1 MSETKR
7 AFKAAVTVGI
17 FTILSRFLG
26 LFRDIVIA
34 HFFGARIYAD
44 AFFAAFRIPNLLRRL
59 FAEGALSIS
68 FIPVFTDYLEHKGR
82 DEAFRMARSGVRLLS
97 VILFCLTCVGMIF
110 SHQLADLLAYGFEDP
125 ESIRLVGTLTHIM
138 MPYIFFI
145 SLVALAMGIL
155 NTMGYFAGPAMAPIF
170 LNLCMIGAL
179 VLVSWF
185 DDSEIARIYGLA
197 YGVLL
202 GGVVQLAIQLPLLLR
217 AGFRFWKH
225 APLVHPGLRRI
236 GRLMLPSVFG
246 AAAYQINIFIGIV
259 LASTLAEGSITYLYY
274 ADRLVQFPLGIFAMS
289 AATAMLP
296 GLSRQAVTRQMDE
309 IEYTITTAI
318 KQLFFITLPASV
330 GLIMLG
336 TPIIACLFQRGAFDG
351 QATRMTAEALTY
363 YALGLC
369 AFSLVRIFVSV
380 FNAFGDTRTPAWT
393 AFAAI
398 CVNVGLS
405 LWLMH
410 PLGHGGL
417 ALSTSLAACCHAVI
431 LLLALKKKLGA
442 IAWGGVVVSFAKS
455 LVASL
460 VMGVWLSIMKI
471 HFIPEKMV
479 STAGHFMILVVCMA
493 SGVIVFGIMGV
504 LLRNREL
511 SQFWRALKKK
521 GVDH

>member
-7 AFKAAVTVGI
+7 AFKAAVTIGS

-34 HFFGARIYAD
+34 HFFGARIFAD

-68 FIPVFTDYLEHKGR
+68 FIPVFTDYLENKGR

-97 VILFCLTCVGMIF
+97 LILFCLTCLGMIF
-110 SHQLADLLAYGFEDP
+110 SHELADVLAYGFEDP
-125 ESIRLVGTLTHIM
+125 QAIRLVGTLTRIM

-170 LNLCMIGAL
+170 LNLCMIGVL
-179 VLVSWF
+179 VFVSWF
-185 DDSEIARIYGLA
+185 DDSEIARINALA
-197 YGVLL
+197 FGVLL
-202 GGVVQLAIQLPLLLR
+202 GGIVQLAIQIPFLLR
-217 AGFRFWKH
+217 AGFRFWQH
-225 APLVHPGLRRI
+225 GPIVHPGLRRI

-246 AAAYQINIFIGIV
+246 AAAYQINIFVGIV

-289 AATAMLP
+289 AATAILP
-296 GLSRQAVTRQMDE
+296 GLSRQAVSHRMAE
-309 IEYTITTAI
+309 IEYTVTTAVR
-318 KQLFFITLPASV
+318 QVLFVTLPASF
-330 GLIMLG
+330 GLILMG
-336 TPIIACLFQRGAFDG
+336 RPIVACLFQRGAFDG
-351 QATRMTAEALTY
+351 QATQMTADALTY

-369 AFSLVRIFVSV
+369 AFSLIRIFVSV

-393 AFAAI
+393 AFASI

-405 LWLMH
+405 LWLMG

-417 ALSTSLAACCHAVI
+417 ALSTSLAACFHVVM
-431 LLLALKKKLGA
+431 LLWAFQRKIGSVHWKGVGGAFIRSLA
-442 IAWGGVVVSFAKS
+442 
-455 LVASL
+455 ASL
-460 VMGVWLSIMKI
+460 AMGGWLSIMKI
-471 HFIPEKMV
+471 HFIPEKMIP
-479 STAGHFMILVVCMA
+479 TAGHFMILVVCMA
-493 SGVIVFGIMGV
+493 SGVFVFCIMGV

-511 SQFWRALKKK
+511 GQFWRALKKK
-521 GVDH
+521 GIDH